1 MATHRTASPAAATDG
16 RTQRRVVSRGRIVD
30 AVTALIHDGHLA
42 PTAEQV
48 AQRAGVGLRTVFR
61 HFADMDALYR
71 EIGDDIDARLLPV
84 LRTPLDAATWQQ
96 RVLQSLDIRTEAY
109 DRVAAVHLATQM
121 HRHASAA
128 VADDAKRIVSVQR
141 RLLKRLLPPEVA
153 ADADFFEALDLML
166 SIEVWVRLR
175 REQRL
180 SADDARRVMR
190 LGVEG
195 LLAGCRRNAAGR
207 VAGRPAARPAGR

>member
-1 MATHRTASPAAATDG
+1 MPSTRPAVPAAATDG
-16 RTQRRVVSRGRIVD
+16 RSQRRIVTRGRIVD

-48 AQRAGVGLRTVFR
+48 ADRAGVGLRTVFR

-84 LRTPLDAATWQQ
+84 LRTPLDARTWQQ

-141 RLLKRLLPPEVA
+141 RLLKRLLPIEVA
-153 ADADFFEALDLML
+153 ADAVFFDALDLML

-190 LGVEG
+190 LGVEALMSRG
-195 LLAGCRRNAAGR
+195 RRAPSARAASKPTGR
-207 VAGRPAARPAGR
+207 

>member
-1 MATHRTASPAAATDG
+1 
-16 RTQRRVVSRGRIVD
+16 
-30 AVTALIHDGHLA
+30 
-42 PTAEQV
+42 
-48 AQRAGVGLRTVFR
+48 VFR

-141 RLLKRLLPPEVA
+141 RLLRRLLPPEVA
-153 ADADFFEALDLML
+153 ADPVFFEALDLML

-190 LGVEG
+190 LGVEA
-195 LLAGCRRNAAGR
+195 LMSRVHRAASGR
-207 VAGRPAARPAGR
+207 AAVRSAART